1 MRAEDKELANQT
13 QRARIPPDISPST
26 TREKGLH
33 IGPALSSNSLWD
45 VALPLL
51 MVSFIPV
58 VTLFTADVCLP
69 GIYTSVVT
77 W

>member
-13 QRARIPPDISPST
+13 QRARISPDISPST
-26 TREKGLH
+26 MREKGLH
-33 IGPALSSNSLWD
+33 IGPALSSNCLWD

-69 GIYTSVVT
+69 EIYTSVVT
-77 W
+77 C